1 MKKRTSSPKK
11 RITSPQFVAA
21 AIIAKVSP
29 DRAAVARSV
38 LVDGM
43 TYSSAVAPFGWTR
56 QAAYVPVRSI
66 EQGLRRYQDARAA
79 EAAEQARID
88 ALPPAALPGDALA
101 TDLPQAAPLRGRLR
115 GVATARRPEPTD
127 HTF

>member
-88 ALPPAALPGDALA
+88 ALPPAVPLGDALSA
-101 TDLPQAAPLRGRLR
+101 ELTHAVPARGRLR
-115 GVATARRPEPTD
+115 RAATASRPGPTD
-127 HTF
+127 NPF

>member
-79 EAAEQARID
+79 EAAEQARVD
-88 ALPPAALPGDALA
+88 ALPPAVPPGDAPA
-101 TDLPQAAPLRGRLR
+101 VDLTHAVPARGRLR
-115 GVATARRPEPTD
+115 RVATPGRPETTD
-127 HTF
+127 HNF